1 MASFIEKY
9 QINKLFLSHQAKMF
23 HLKAFI
29 GNANVFMR
37 KQQ

>member
-1 MASFIEKY
+1 MASVTKKN
-9 QINKLFLSHQAKMF
+9 QINKLFLSNRDKMF

-29 GNANVFMR
+29 GNVNVSMG